1 MNIRRRLDFLP
12 LVATIAGRKL
22 EKVRSLSFATLPAKA
37 GWKPSTILLAVGA
50 AFFLCCPW
58 TTPARA
64 EIFDGSGF
72 EAINWNMHIADAER
86 VMGSQVSRLRNTH
99 THYEYLR
106 AASYQ
111 YLGCEYVLLL
121 NFDEPGATLSEIVL
135 THRGDARTEMA
146 EKSCR
151 DG

>member
-1 MNIRRRLDFLP
+1 LY
-12 LVATIAGRKL
+12 
-22 EKVRSLSFATLPAKA
+22 SLSRSASFTTVSATTNWKAPA
-37 GWKPSTILLAVGA
+37 ILLAVGA

-58 TTPARA
+58 TTLARA

-86 VMGSQVSRLRNTH
+86 VMGSQISRLRNTH
-99 THYEYLR
+99 THYKYLR

-121 NFDEPGATLSEIVL
+121 NFDEPGGTLSEIVL
-135 THRGDARTEMA
+135 THRGDARAEMA
-146 EKSCR
+146 ESRAGMGCQV
-151 DG
+151 